1 MAVNGKKPKVVLF
14 HPENQKGKYPTC
26 QRQPLDILSIS
37 GFPEQRGYEVVII
50 DASVMSDYRER
61 IIKECE
67 DALCFGTTSMIGYRA
82 YNAYSMGKEVKEK
95 YPSLPVVAGGW
106 YPSVKP
112 DMFLEQGG
120 ADIVVMRQGEFTFME
135 LLEALRSGSS
145 FEGIEGLAYNNNG
158 EVVFTPPREV
168 EDINKM
174 PSMPYHLINLEDY
187 FASDPYD
194 RVKRFLFLATGE
206 DFSSERI
213 RALDYVSSYG
223 CPDACT
229 FCASPTL
236 LGRKWTALETDRVL
250 DELEHLQ
257 KQHQFNVLTFSDANW
272 GVSEKRVI
280 EFCEGLL
287 ERGIKLYW
295 TATIEAHVLN
305 KFDTEVVDLMA
316 KSGCFHLFFGAESGY
331 PQTLKQIQ
339 KNIKPGDVFQALE
352 TCCSRGVIPETS
364 YIVGFPGESVESIQA
379 TIEESCEVVYRWP
392 KVDVPIVFLL
402 PIPSTPLHEDAVKVG
417 YESPTSMEYWSG
429 YVNIG
434 AEFYASLNPS
444 QAKSIRRCQPELFS
458 SINYKQLKA
467 ISWMKRYYFHW
478 GAEVLKV
485 GKKLNFLEKILYVTS
500 RLRLKYK
507 ILGFPIEFKIYGG
520 LRRLLNAFR

>member
-168 EDINKM
+168 
-174 PSMPYHLINLEDY
+174 
-187 FASDPYD
+187 
-194 RVKRFLFLATGE
+194 
-206 DFSSERI
+206 
-213 RALDYVSSYG
+213 
-223 CPDACT
+223 
-229 FCASPTL
+229 
-236 LGRKWTALETDRVL
+236 
-250 DELEHLQ
+250 
-257 KQHQFNVLTFSDANW
+257 
-272 GVSEKRVI
+272 
-280 EFCEGLL
+280 
-287 ERGIKLYW
+287 
-295 TATIEAHVLN
+295 
-305 KFDTEVVDLMA
+305 DT
-316 KSGCFHLFFGAESGY
+316 
-331 PQTLKQIQ
+331 
-339 KNIKPGDVFQALE
+339 
-352 TCCSRGVIPETS
+352 
-364 YIVGFPGESVESIQA
+364 
-379 TIEESCEVVYRWP
+379 
-392 KVDVPIVFLL
+392 
-402 PIPSTPLHEDAVKVG
+402 
-417 YESPTSMEYWSG
+417 
-429 YVNIG
+429 
-434 AEFYASLNPS
+434 
-444 QAKSIRRCQPELFS
+444 
-458 SINYKQLKA
+458 
-467 ISWMKRYYFHW
+467 
-478 GAEVLKV
+478 
-485 GKKLNFLEKILYVTS
+485 
-500 RLRLKYK
+500 
-507 ILGFPIEFKIYGG
+507 
-520 LRRLLNAFR
+520 